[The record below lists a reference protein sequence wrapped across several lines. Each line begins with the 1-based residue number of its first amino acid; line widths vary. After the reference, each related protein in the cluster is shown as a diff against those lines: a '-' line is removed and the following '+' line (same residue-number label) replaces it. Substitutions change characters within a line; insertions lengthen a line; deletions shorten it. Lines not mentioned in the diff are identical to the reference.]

1 MVMCCIFKLAL
12 MLLAFHGC
20 QSHLRILSSPFVQA
34 SFCILDAL
42 RPTSTFT
49 ELRGLSEFFLLEYFL
64 LFAPKIYVPACRT
77 LQTSERGREQLGD
90 AYVLDKQLFQSVR
103 CFSYRRQG
111 EPRHCGFT
119 VVGQSTHQLWSSAK
133 AALIFFT
140 ELSTSSL
147 IMTRY
152 LVRETVQRWRSFT
165 DFSIFGPKINARKKK
180 DVNMAILSFTYEL
193 NKTKQATHP
202 KQTWLL
208 FSSGETLLRGDGP
221 F

>member
-77 LQTSERGREQLGD
+77 LQKSERGREQLCD
-90 AYVLDKQLFQSVR
+90 AYVLDKQLFLSVR
-103 CFSYRRQG
+103 CFSFSSLSLLSVLLCNTAAQTQG
-111 EPRHCGFT
+111 LCMMAEC
-119 VVGQSTHQLWSSAK
+119 STAELHPQLW
-133 AALIFFT
+133 
-140 ELSTSSL
+140 
-147 IMTRY
+147 M
-152 LVRETVQRWRSFT
+152 LVQDNR
-165 DFSIFGPKINARKKK
+165 
-180 DVNMAILSFTYEL
+180 
-193 NKTKQATHP
+193 
-202 KQTWLL
+202 
-208 FSSGETLLRGDGP
+208 
-221 F
+221 